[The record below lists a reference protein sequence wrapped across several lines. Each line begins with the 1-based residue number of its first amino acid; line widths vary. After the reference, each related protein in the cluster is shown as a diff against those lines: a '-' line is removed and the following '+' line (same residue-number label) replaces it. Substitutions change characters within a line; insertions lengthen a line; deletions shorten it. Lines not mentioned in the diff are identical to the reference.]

1 MAITASYPKQS
12 VELTIKTR
20 KIGSNYRTLTRTVR
34 VDEKGAFVQFDG
46 RRVRVNKLGRDG
58 IDWIGTVQH

>member
-12 VELTIKTR
+12 VEVTIKTR

-46 RRVRVNKLGRDG
+46 RRISVNKLGKDG
-58 IDWIGTVQH
+58 IDWIGTVQY